1 MLKARDVMASE
12 VRYVYISDP
21 IAEAAKKILNEGIG
35 SIIVVSPEKDPIGIV
50 TKRDIIRA
58 VIFEKLDPFEE
69 PVEKIMTSPL
79 VTVDADADLEI
90 VIDTMFK
97 YNISHLPVREG
108 NRIIGIIS
116 DYDLVET
123 TRGLLEI
130 IKRKYE

>member
-12 VRYVYISDP
+12 VIYVYISDP
-21 IAEAAKKILNEGIG
+21 ISEAAKRILNEGIG
-35 SIIVVSPEKDPIGIV
+35 SIIVVSPEKEPVGIV

-79 VTVDADADLEI
+79 VTVDADADIEI

-116 DYDLVET
+116 DYDLAET
-123 TRGLLEI
+123 TRDLLEI

>member
-1 MLKARDVMASE
+1 MFKARDVMAGE
-12 VRYVYISDP
+12 VRYVYTSDP
-21 IAEAAKKILNEGIG
+21 IAEAAKRILNEGIG
-35 SIIVVSPEKDPIGIV
+35 SIIVVSPEKEPIGIV

-58 VIFEKLDPFEE
+58 VIFEKLDPFKE

-116 DYDLVET
+116 DQDLVDA
-123 TRGLLEI
+123 TRDLLEI

>member
-12 VRYVYISDP
+12 IRYVYASDT
-21 IAEAAKKILNEGIG
+21 IAEAAKRILNEGIG
-35 SIIVVSPEKDPIGIV
+35 SIIVLSLDKEPIGIV

-58 VIFEKLDPFEE
+58 VVFEKLDPFKNS
-69 PVEKIMTSPL
+69 VEKIMTSPL
-79 VTVDADADLEI
+79 VTVDADTDLEI

-116 DYDLVET
+116 DYDLMET
-123 TRGLLEI
+123 TRDLLEI
-130 IKRKYE
+130 VKRKLS